1 MKKSFYCIILLSMVR
16 MSFTMLYAQSVNLLK
31 NLDQKCIHIAAHRGA
46 HIAYPENSI
55 AAIEEAIRLGAS
67 VVELDVRA
75 TKDGVLVLMHDKT
88 VNRTTSGEG
97 EVGKHTYAEI
107 QKMHLRGA
115 TDGEMSN
122 LFIPTL
128 QEALRICKGKIIVD
142 LDFKEERREFVAK
155 TYDLI
160 AQEGM
165 EDQVLFFLYDYK
177 EMPGIYKR
185 NPKITIFPRARS
197 MKDLTAILKMKMTS
211 IIHIDDS
218 FTEVDRLNVLRK
230 EGIYLWMNSLGDDDE
245 KASREGAKMYQSFL
259 EKHPYVRIV
268 QTDYPDLWA
277 EAIATHSE
285 VNRSQE

>member
-16 MSFTMLYAQSVNLLK
+16 MSLTMLYAQSVNLLK
-31 NLDQKCIHIAAHRGA
+31 KLDQKSIHIAAHRGA
-46 HIAYPENSI
+46 HLAYPENSI

-211 IIHIDDS
+211 IVHLDES
-218 FTEVDRLNVLRK
+218 FTDAKKLNTMRQQ
-230 EGIYLWMNSLGDDDE
+230 GIYFWMNSLGEYDDE
-245 KASREGAKMYQSFL
+245 ARQEGKDIYRSFL
-259 EKHPYVRIV
+259 EKYPFVRLI
-268 QTDYPDLWA
+268 QTDYPNLWQ
-277 EAIATHSE
+277 E
-285 VNRSQE
+285 VLKGF

>member
-1 MKKSFYCIILLSMVR
+1 MKKMLFSTFLLSIII
-16 MSFTMLYAQSVNLLK
+16 SSTTSLYAQPVDLLK
-31 NLDQKCIHIAAHRGA
+31 RLEQKSLHIVAHRGA
-46 HIAYPENSI
+46 HLAYPENSI

-211 IIHIDDS
+211 IVHLDES
-218 FTEVDRLNVLRK
+218 FTDTKKLNTMRQQ
-230 EGIYLWMNSLGDDDE
+230 GIYFWMNSLGEYDDE
-245 KASREGAKMYQSFL
+245 ARQEGKDIYRSFL
-259 EKHPYVRIV
+259 EKYPFVRLI
-268 QTDYPDLWA
+268 QTDYPNLW
-277 EAIATHSE
+277 EE
-285 VNRSQE
+285 VLKGF

>member
-1 MKKSFYCIILLSMVR
+1 MKKMLFSTFLLSIII
-16 MSFTMLYAQSVNLLK
+16 SSTTSLYAQPVDLLK
-31 NLDQKCIHIAAHRGA
+31 RLEQKSLHIVAHRGA
-46 HIAYPENSI
+46 HLAYPENSI

-211 IIHIDDS
+211 IVHLDES
-218 FTEVDRLNVLRK
+218 FTDTKKLNTMRQQ
-230 EGIYLWMNSLGDDDE
+230 GIYFWMNSLGEYDDE
-245 KASREGAKMYQSFL
+245 ARQEGKDIYRSFL
-259 EKHPYVRIV
+259 EKYPFVRLI
-268 QTDYPDLWA
+268 QTDYPNLWQ
-277 EAIATHSE
+277 E
-285 VNRSQE
+285 VLKGF

>member
-1 MKKSFYCIILLSMVR
+1 MKKMLFSTFLLSIII
-16 MSFTMLYAQSVNLLK
+16 SSTTSLYAQSVDLLK
-31 NLDQKCIHIAAHRGA
+31 RLEQKSLHIVAHRGA
-46 HIAYPENSI
+46 HLTYPENSI
-55 AAIEEAIRLGAS
+55 AAIEEAICLGAS

-88 VNRTTSGEG
+88 LNRTTSGEG

-197 MKDLTAILKMKMTS
+197 MKDLIAILNMKMTS
-211 IIHIDDS
+211 IVHLDES
-218 FTEVDRLNVLRK
+218 FTDTKKLNTMRQQD
-230 EGIYLWMNSLGDDDE
+230 IYFWMNSLGEYDDE
-245 KASREGAKMYQSFL
+245 ARQEGKDIYRSFL
-259 EKHPYVRIV
+259 EKYPFVRLI
-268 QTDYPDLWA
+268 QTDYPNLWQ
-277 EAIATHSE
+277 E
-285 VNRSQE
+285 VLKGF

>member
-16 MSFTMLYAQSVNLLK
+16 MSLTMLYAQSVNLLK
-31 NLDQKCIHIAAHRGA
+31 NLDQKSIHIAAHRGA
-46 HIAYPENSI
+46 HLAYPENSI

-211 IIHIDDS
+211 IVHLDES
-218 FTEVDRLNVLRK
+218 FTDTKKLNTMRQQ
-230 EGIYLWMNSLGDDDE
+230 GIYFWMNSLGEYDDE
-245 KASREGAKMYQSFL
+245 ARQEGKDIYRSFL
-259 EKHPYVRIV
+259 EKYPFVRLI
-268 QTDYPDLWA
+268 QTDYPNLWQ
-277 EAIATHSE
+277 E
-285 VNRSQE
+285 VLKGF

>member
-1 MKKSFYCIILLSMVR
+1 
-16 MSFTMLYAQSVNLLK
+16 MSLTMLYAQSVNLLK
-31 NLDQKCIHIAAHRGA
+31 KLDQKSIHIAAHRGA
-46 HIAYPENSI
+46 HLAYPENSI

-128 QEALRICKGKIIVD
+128 REALRICKGKIIVD

-211 IIHIDDS
+211 IVHLDES
-218 FTEVDRLNVLRK
+218 FTDAKKLNTMRQQ
-230 EGIYLWMNSLGDDDE
+230 GIYFWMNSLGEYDDE
-245 KASREGAKMYQSFL
+245 ARQEGKDIYRSFL
-259 EKHPYVRIV
+259 EKYPFVRLI
-268 QTDYPDLWA
+268 QTDYPNLWQ
-277 EAIATHSE
+277 E
-285 VNRSQE
+285 VLKGF

>member
-16 MSFTMLYAQSVNLLK
+16 MSLTMLYAQSVNLLK
-31 NLDQKCIHIAAHRGA
+31 KLDQKSIHIAAHRGA
-46 HIAYPENSI
+46 HLAYPENSI

-165 EDQVLFFLYDYK
+165 EDQVLFFLYDYR

-211 IIHIDDS
+211 IVHLDES
-218 FTEVDRLNVLRK
+218 FTDAKKLNTMRQQ
-230 EGIYLWMNSLGDDDE
+230 GIYFWMNSLGEYDDE
-245 KASREGAKMYQSFL
+245 ARQEGKDIYRSFL
-259 EKHPYVRIV
+259 EKYPFVRLI
-268 QTDYPDLWA
+268 QTDYPNLWQ
-277 EAIATHSE
+277 E
-285 VNRSQE
+285 VLKGF

>member
-1 MKKSFYCIILLSMVR
+1 MKKMLFSTFLLSIII
-16 MSFTMLYAQSVNLLK
+16 SSTTSLYAQSVDLLK
-31 NLDQKCIHIAAHRGA
+31 RLEQKSLHIVAHRGA
-46 HIAYPENSI
+46 HLAYPENSI

-211 IIHIDDS
+211 IVHLDES
-218 FTEVDRLNVLRK
+218 FTDAKKLNTMRQQ
-230 EGIYLWMNSLGDDDE
+230 GIYFWMNSLGEYDDE
-245 KASREGAKMYQSFL
+245 ARQEGKDIYRSFL
-259 EKHPYVRIV
+259 EKYPFVRLI
-268 QTDYPDLWA
+268 QTDYPNLWQ
-277 EAIATHSE
+277 E
-285 VNRSQE
+285 VLKGF

>member
-1 MKKSFYCIILLSMVR
+1 MKKMLFSTFLLSIII
-16 MSFTMLYAQSVNLLK
+16 SSTTSLYAQSVDLLK
-31 NLDQKCIHIAAHRGA
+31 RLEQKSLHIVAHRGA
-46 HIAYPENSI
+46 HLAYPENSI

-107 QKMHLRGA
+107 QKMYLRGA

-211 IIHIDDS
+211 IVHLDES
-218 FTEVDRLNVLRK
+218 FTDTKKLNTMRQQ
-230 EGIYLWMNSLGDDDE
+230 GIYFWMNSLGEYDDE
-245 KASREGAKMYQSFL
+245 ARQEGKDIYRSFL
-259 EKHPYVRIV
+259 EKYPFVRLI
-268 QTDYPDLWA
+268 QTDYPNLWQ
-277 EAIATHSE
+277 E
-285 VNRSQE
+285 VLKGF

>member
-1 MKKSFYCIILLSMVR
+1 MKKMLFSTFLLSIII
-16 MSFTMLYAQSVNLLK
+16 SSTTSLYAQSVDLLK
-31 NLDQKCIHIAAHRGA
+31 RLEQKSLHIVAHRGA
-46 HIAYPENSI
+46 HLAYPENSI

-211 IIHIDDS
+211 IVHLDES
-218 FTEVDRLNVLRK
+218 FTDTKKLNTMRQQ
-230 EGIYLWMNSLGDDDE
+230 GIYFWMNSLGEYDDE
-245 KASREGAKMYQSFL
+245 ARQEGKDIYRSFL
-259 EKHPYVRIV
+259 EKYPFVRLI
-268 QTDYPDLWA
+268 QTDYPNLWQ
-277 EAIATHSE
+277 E
-285 VNRSQE
+285 VLKGF

>member
-1 MKKSFYCIILLSMVR
+1 MKKMLFSTFLLSIII
-16 MSFTMLYAQSVNLLK
+16 SSTTSLYAQSVDLLK
-31 NLDQKCIHIAAHRGA
+31 RLEQKSLHIVAHRGA
-46 HIAYPENSI
+46 HLAYPENSI

-211 IIHIDDS
+211 IVHLDES
-218 FTEVDRLNVLRK
+218 FTDTKKLNTMRQQ
-230 EGIYLWMNSLGDDDE
+230 GIYFWMNSLGEYDDE
-245 KASREGAKMYQSFL
+245 ARQEGKDIYRSFL
-259 EKHPYVRIV
+259 EKYPFVRLI
-268 QTDYPDLWA
+268 QTDYPNLW
-277 EAIATHSE
+277 EE
-285 VNRSQE
+285 VLKGF

>member
-1 MKKSFYCIILLSMVR
+1 MKKMLFSTFLLSIII
-16 MSFTMLYAQSVNLLK
+16 SSTTSLYAQSVDLLK
-31 NLDQKCIHIAAHRGA
+31 RLEQKSLHIVAHRGA
-46 HIAYPENSI
+46 HLTYPENSI
-55 AAIEEAIRLGAS
+55 AAIEEAICLGAS

-88 VNRTTSGEG
+88 LNRTTSGEG

-211 IIHIDDS
+211 IVHLDES
-218 FTEVDRLNVLRK
+218 FTDTKKLNTMRQQ
-230 EGIYLWMNSLGDDDE
+230 GIYFWMNSLGEYDDE
-245 KASREGAKMYQSFL
+245 ARQEGKDIYRSFL
-259 EKHPYVRIV
+259 EKYPFVRLI
-268 QTDYPDLWA
+268 QTDYPNLWQ
-277 EAIATHSE
+277 E
-285 VNRSQE
+285 VLKGF

>member
-1 MKKSFYCIILLSMVR
+1 MKKSFYYIILLSMVR
-16 MSFTMLYAQSVNLLK
+16 MSLTMLYAQSVNLLK
-31 NLDQKCIHIAAHRGA
+31 NLDQKSIHIAAHRGA
-46 HIAYPENSI
+46 HLAYPENSI

-211 IIHIDDS
+211 IVHLDES
-218 FTEVDRLNVLRK
+218 FTDAKKLNTMRQQ
-230 EGIYLWMNSLGDDDE
+230 GIYFWMNSLGEYDDE
-245 KASREGAKMYQSFL
+245 ARQEGKDIYRSFL
-259 EKHPYVRIV
+259 EKYPFVRLI
-268 QTDYPDLWA
+268 QTDYPNLWQ
-277 EAIATHSE
+277 E
-285 VNRSQE
+285 VLKGF